1 MRFLLLLDSFF
12 SVDRSDEHVDTK
24 CLRALSLLA
33 TLGGNHHSLGLLGGL
48 GDEHRVDVG
57 QNTAGGDGH
66 TAEEL
71 VELLVVADGQLDVT
85 GHNAGLLVVAGGVS
99 GKLKDLGSEV
109 LKDGGKVHGGTS
121 TDAGGELALIS

>member
-1 MRFLLLLDSFF
+1 MD
-12 SVDRSDEHVDTK
+12 VGENT
-24 CLRALSLLA
+24 
-33 TLGGNHHSLGLLGGL
+33 TLGN
-48 GDEHRVDVG
+48 GDTAQKVG
-57 QNTAGGDGH
+57 
-66 TAEEL
+66 
-71 VELLVVADGQLDVT
+71 ELLVVADGQLDVT

>member
-1 MRFLLLLDSFF
+1 LI
-12 SVDRSDEHVDTK
+12 VGRSDEHVDTK

-33 TLGGNHHSLGLLGGL
+33 TLGDNHSLGLLGGL

-57 QNTAGGDGH
+57 QNTAGSDGH

-85 GHNAGLLVVAGGVS
+85 GHNAGLLVVAGGVA
-99 GKLKDLGSEV
+99 GQLKDLGSEV
-109 LKDGGKVHGGTS
+109 LEDGGQVHGGTS
-121 TDAGGELALIS
+121 TDAGGELAL